1 MNQFFFSFLK
11 NMTVRYYFLFKP
23 DTSSFV
29 LQLPQTFLTAHCTP
43 FQVQTFPIF
52 SWKFFGNHLAGAKKL
67 FYAYKR
73 HYFWH
78 FSVVGSKFCIF
89 IKGNKV
95 PKDFL
100 LSGNST

>member
-23 DTSSFV
+23 DTSFV